1 MGTSSFRVASVR
13 RGTAPTEAGQV
24 KNEGNLRTVPTPND
38 SPVCTTRTPATV
50 GTTTPLPNSDS
61 AAEAHPNPTA
71 PHETQVTS
79 RPPRTRA
86 HGRPTLATRRRVRR
100 TRATMTAG
108 PHERRDDH
116 DGTENRLPAA
126 VPPGSGPAPSGAQ
139 PPGFPPPRRRA
150 TRPGF
155 PIPAAAQFPAPT
167 PQPQSTPTPNLPP
180 TTPPHPHPPPL
191 RPRGPCAD
199 RPPAPTVVMCVCCD
213 VCHPR
218 SRVVAP
224 GRRPPG
230 ARRVAVCGGAVRR
243 SGK

>member
-38 SPVCTTRTPATV
+38 SPVCTIRTPATV

-116 DGTENRLPAA
+116 DGTETADA
-126 VPPGSGPAPSGAQ
+126 H
-139 PPGFPPPRRRA
+139 
-150 TRPGF
+150 
-155 PIPAAAQFPAPT
+155 AAAGPLGRWAAW
-167 PQPQSTPTPNLPP
+167 SLGRWVGGGRWGVGLPG
-180 TTPPHPHPPPL
+180 
-191 RPRGPCAD
+191 RWAGR
-199 RPPAPTVVMCVCCD
+199 R
-213 VCHPR
+213 
-218 SRVVAP
+218 P
-224 GRRPPG
+224 GRRAAEPAWLRAAGCTCFPASPPHAG
-230 ARRVAVCGGAVRR
+230 SPSPTASRLL
-243 SGK
+243 

>member
-24 KNEGNLRTVPTPND
+24 KNEGNPRTVPTPND
-38 SPVCTTRTPATV
+38 SPVCTIRTPATV

-116 DGTENRLPAA
+116 DGTETADAHAAAGPLGRLVAGPMGRRGPLGRRVAGPLGRQAA
-126 VPPGSGPAPSGAQ
+126 GSSGRRTGLAPSRRMRLL
-139 PPGFPPPRRRA
+139 PGLAPARWVAEPHRFP
-150 TRPGF
+150 
-155 PIPAAAQFPAPT
+155 
-167 PQPQSTPTPNLPP
+167 S
-180 TTPPHPHPPPL
+180 
-191 RPRGPCAD
+191 
-199 RPPAPTVVMCVCCD
+199 VVMCVT
-213 VCHPR
+213 R
-218 SRVVAP
+218 
-224 GRRPPG
+224 GLG
-230 ARRVAVCGGAVRR
+230 L
-243 SGK
+243 